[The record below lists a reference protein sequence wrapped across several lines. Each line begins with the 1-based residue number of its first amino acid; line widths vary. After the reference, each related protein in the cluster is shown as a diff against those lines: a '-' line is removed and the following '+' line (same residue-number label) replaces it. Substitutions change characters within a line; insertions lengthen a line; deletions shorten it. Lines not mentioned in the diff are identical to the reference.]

1 MYVLD
6 RTTAKTGIP
15 ILITIFASPANKPES
30 STKGAL
36 SPHKIK
42 KYSKKSLKLP
52 KE

>member
-15 ILITIFASPANKPES
+15 ILTTIFASPANKPES

-42 KYSKKSLKLP
+42 KI
-52 KE
+52 